1 MSGKIQMG
9 KILGEENIEGG
20 RALHVFVWQI
30 AVISHEAGETND
42 FQVNVQDFFLKWA
55 RNSGSDFLKC

>member
-1 MSGKIQMG
+1 MG
-9 KILGEENIEGG
+9 KILGEENTEGG
-20 RALHVFVWQI
+20 RAQLSARQKY

-55 RNSGSDFLKC
+55 RNLGSDFLKC